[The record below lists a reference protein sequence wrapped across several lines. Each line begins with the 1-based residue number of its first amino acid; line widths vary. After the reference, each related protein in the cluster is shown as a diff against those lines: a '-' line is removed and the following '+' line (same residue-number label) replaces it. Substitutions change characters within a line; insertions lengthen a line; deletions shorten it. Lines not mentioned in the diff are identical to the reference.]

1 MGATRGD
8 DDADDQ
14 RTDHGWLLW
23 ILVRASRWLVT
34 AGVLMGLFVTLVII
48 GILDPSPLQQ
58 AIATSSPVDV
68 LFQAFT
74 VSIITGVTLVVTIN
88 QLVLS
93 QELGALGDQ
102 RERMAGA
109 EQFRSDV
116 EKATG
121 VGVSPADP
129 GKFLAAIV
137 AAVGTCAN
145 SFRASVDETTSTAD
159 PDFRPAVDGFVDEI
173 SAEVDA
179 IQDRLAA
186 SQFGTFDV
194 VWYALDF
201 TYSQK
206 IYEARRLGV
215 IYGDD
220 LSEDAHEALEDLLD
234 VLSLFGPAR
243 EHFKTL
249 YFQWELINLS
259 RTILYSAIPALVVTV
274 SMIVYYDARA
284 VPGGTLGISN
294 DILVV
299 SGATTVAA
307 APFVILLS
315 WVLRIAT
322 VTKLTLAMGPF
333 VLQER

>member
-1 MGATRGD
+1 MGDTSGGGVGEEQAAGHDWKLWMLAR
-8 DDADDQ
+8 AD
-14 RTDHGWLLW
+14 
-23 ILVRASRWLVT
+23 RWLVT
-34 AGVLMGLFVTLVII
+34 AAVLAGLFVTLVVL
-48 GILDPSPLQQ
+48 GVLDPSPLEQ
-58 AIATSSPVDV
+58 AIATSSPVDT

-102 RERMAGA
+102 RERMAGS

-116 EKATG
+116 EEATA

-129 GKFLAAIV
+129 GRFLAALV
-137 AAVGTCAN
+137 AAAGT
-145 SFRASVDETTSTAD
+145 RADAVSAAVADADDRNLRTTVDDYA
-159 PDFRPAVDGFVDEI
+159 
-173 SAEVDA
+173 AEVRADVDA
-179 IQDRLAA
+179 VQDRLAE
-186 SQFGTFDV
+186 SEFGTFDV

-201 TYSQK
+201 AYSPK
-206 IYEARRLGV
+206 IYEGHRLQVVYADELSGRARRSLDELV
-215 IYGDD
+215 
-220 LSEDAHEALEDLLD
+220 D

-259 RTILYSAIPALVVTV
+259 RVILYSAIPALIVTV
-274 SMIVYYDARA
+274 SMIVYFDARA
-284 VPGGTLGISN
+284 VPGATLGISN
-294 DILVV
+294 DVLVI
-299 SGATTVAA
+299 SAATTVAV

-333 VLQER
+333 VLQRDGK